1 MSYDG
6 YFTLDGAEI
15 ANAARF
21 NAYVGDKGWLRDTV
35 SDLPLATVLE
45 ATYTDPATDLAPWYD
60 PDEPFSGDFY
70 GFLPLNTT
78 GLEDSSRQG
87 AVVEST
93 GEGGIPG
100 RIRHATKEVAIS
112 GVIAGHGEEAC
123 EYGMRWLRRTL
134 LGALCSPTDTRKQAT
149 GVDLTY
155 LSATPVVG
163 EEEAPAQVL
172 DRLTRVRRKVAG
184 TRGPIAST
192 TKRLGCGDV
201 MWAVTFTL
209 TCGDPFAY
217 GATRRII
224 SDLFTGTEVWGIEP
238 PGVFT
243 DFNGYT
249 ETVCGDPAYLPLYDP
264 LCVTLINPPSVPN
277 VPLACWTPPTPSPNI
292 QRASIVI
299 PGSQFPTWAE
309 MLPVITLRNDSGA
322 EMRNLRIRLFR
333 DPGGDF
339 DPRTDDPCSWV
350 SDIVV
355 SYLPEGTMV
364 IDGVFEDVH
373 HTTTIG
379 QTRRADSLIFGSNL
393 RPIVWP
399 VLDCGVQFVM
409 SVDVIGAAT
418 APTVLPQLALD
429 LVPRQV

>member
-155 LSATPVVG
+155 LSATPV
-163 EEEAPAQVL
+163 
-172 DRLTRVRRKVAG
+172 D
-184 TRGPIAST
+184 
-192 TKRLGCGDV
+192 
-201 MWAVTFTL
+201 
-209 TCGDPFAY
+209 
-217 GATRRII
+217 
-224 SDLFTGTEVWGIEP
+224 
-238 PGVFT
+238 
-243 DFNGYT
+243 
-249 ETVCGDPAYLPLYDP
+249 
-264 LCVTLINPPSVPN
+264 
-277 VPLACWTPPTPSPNI
+277 
-292 QRASIVI
+292 
-299 PGSQFPTWAE
+299 GSA
-309 MLPVITLRNDSGA
+309 
-322 EMRNLRIRLFR
+322 
-333 DPGGDF
+333 
-339 DPRTDDPCSWV
+339 
-350 SDIVV
+350 
-355 SYLPEGTMV
+355 
-364 IDGVFEDVH
+364 
-373 HTTTIG
+373 
-379 QTRRADSLIFGSNL
+379 
-393 RPIVWP
+393 
-399 VLDCGVQFVM
+399 
-409 SVDVIGAAT
+409 AAT
-418 APTVLPQLALD
+418 
-429 LVPRQV
+429 